1 MNHTIAFPPGLSRFQ
16 PLPTILCYD
25 DFDRGTNGWV
35 DLKPNYRF
43 EGFEPRKGPL
53 DLTRWGPTMLSSAT
67 FAFPGTHGSM
77 DGTYSLKLTT
87 RPIANPYEQIPAPG
101 SLGHAIKRMA
111 MHQPP
116 GLLQF
121 EMWYTY
127 TPEQDRIGLGEKD
140 IRAFGFLF
148 DLQDGQYRYMPGVRY
163 LNAVNG
169 ELVQRWQ
176 YCNADGVT
184 DAEWEYGMEGWCK
197 RGIDPQW
204 FGRRYADGHTDG
216 FKDVPDGAQH
226 LCYNE
231 SDDKINWM
239 YLRLTVDLEK
249 RAYVEMQSGNRV
261 FDLRGLSPTLVP
273 GYANIEGLLNPMLWV
288 ETDTDR
294 RVFLYVDSVVISM
307 GSGEN
312 A

>member
-1 MNHTIAFPPGLSRFQ
+1 MMHTIAFPPGLSRFR
-16 PLPTILCYD
+16 PLSTILTYD
-25 DFDRGTNGWV
+25 DFDAGLNGWL

-43 EGFEPRKGPL
+43 EGFEPRQGPV

-77 DGTYSLKLTT
+77 SGTYSLKLTT
-87 RPIANPYEQIPAPG
+87 RPVAHRYEDIPAPG
-101 SLGHAIKRMA
+101 SLGHAIKRLS
-111 MHQPP
+111 MHTS
-116 GLLQF
+116 GLAQL

-140 IRAFGFLF
+140 IRAFGVLF
-148 DLQDGQYRYMPGVRY
+148 DVQDSQYRYMPAVRY

-169 ELVQRWQ
+169 SLIQRWQ
-176 YCNADGVT
+176 YGNAEGVT
-184 DAEWEYGMEGWCK
+184 DAEWEYGVEGWCK

-204 FGRRYADGHTDG
+204 FGRRHADGSTDG
-216 FKDVPDGAQH
+216 FKFVPDGAQK

-239 YLRLTVDLEK
+239 YLRLQIDLATRRYIEL
-249 RAYVEMQSGNRV
+249 QSGERV
-261 FDLRGLSPTLVP
+261 FDLRNLAPTLVP
-273 GYANIEGLLNPMLWV
+273 AYANIAGLLNPMLWV
-288 ETDTDR
+288 ETDTNR
-294 RVFLYVDSVVISM
+294 RVFLYVDSIVISV
-307 GSGEN
+307 GQE

>member
-1 MNHTIAFPPGLSRFQ
+1 MQHMIAFPPGLSRFQ
-16 PLPTILCYD
+16 PLETILTYD
-25 DFDRGTNGWV
+25 DFDTGLNGWL

-43 EGFEPRKGPL
+43 EGFDPRKGPL

-77 DGTYSLKLTT
+77 SGTYSLKLTT
-87 RPIANPYEQIPAPG
+87 RPVANKYEEIPAAG
-101 SLGHAIKRMA
+101 SLGHAIKRLS
-111 MHQPP
+111 MHKT
-116 GLLQF
+116 GLAQF

-140 IRAFGFLF
+140 IRAFGVLF
-148 DLQDGQYRYMPGVRY
+148 DVQDGQYRYMPAVRY

-176 YCNADGVT
+176 YGNAEGVT
-184 DAEWEYGMEGWCK
+184 DAEWEYGVEGWCK

-204 FGRRYADGHTDG
+204 FGRRHADGSTDG
-216 FKDVPDGAQH
+216 FKFVPDGAQK

-239 YLRLTVDLEK
+239 YLRFQVDLAT
-249 RAYVEMQSGNRV
+249 RQYVELQSGDRK
-261 FDLRGLSPTLVP
+261 FDLRGLAPTLVP
-273 GYANIEGLLNPMLWV
+273 AYANIEGLLNPMLWI
-288 ETDTDR
+288 ETDTNR
-294 RVFLYVDSVVISM
+294 RVFLYVDSIVLSI
-307 GSGEN
+307 GQE